1 MHYVKALATPTHDSL
16 NIDYQGKKCPV
27 KKNIKNDKH
36 KEKKKKKKLMLIP
49 IREKYNGI

>member
-27 KKNIKNDKH
+27 KKKKYKNDKH
-36 KEKKKKKKLMLIP
+36 KEKKKTNANSNTRKI
-49 IREKYNGI
+49 